1 VFGIAQNFTS
11 HYVLYWYRPLTSGGN
26 PFGPYVNRN
35 DFAGLMELLAPIGLS
50 LMLFRGV
57 RNEQMPFVG
66 ILTVVPIVALL
77 LTESRG
83 GIVSFIFE
91 VGVLALIV
99 YVKRSRKSRVLS
111 LAMVLLIALLAMGWL
126 GENRVLNRF
135 SGYRADELT
144 ANRRVTM
151 LKGTWRIFLD
161 HSLIGCGL
169 GTLVA
174 VYPRYET
181 YYDGKI
187 VDHAHNDYIEALAE
201 TGIAGGICGLA
212 FFLLWF
218 REVRMRLAREQSSL
232 SQALHAAGIAACAGI
247 MVHSFV
253 DFNLHIPA
261 NGLIFLT
268 MIAISTAPVLGR
280 RKNALHSDGSYTTST
295 IDFGLDHSS

>member
-1 VFGIAQNFTS
+1 
-11 HYVLYWYRPLTSGGN
+11 
-26 PFGPYVNRN
+26 
-35 DFAGLMELLAPIGLS
+35 
-50 LMLFRGV
+50 
-57 RNEQMPFVG
+57 
-66 ILTVVPIVALL
+66 
-77 LTESRG
+77 
-83 GIVSFIFE
+83 
-91 VGVLALIV
+91 
-99 YVKRSRKSRVLS
+99 
-111 LAMVLLIALLAMGWL
+111 
-126 GENRVLNRF
+126 F

-151 LKGTWRIFLD
+151 VKGAWHIFLD
-161 HSLIGCGL
+161 HPLIGCGL